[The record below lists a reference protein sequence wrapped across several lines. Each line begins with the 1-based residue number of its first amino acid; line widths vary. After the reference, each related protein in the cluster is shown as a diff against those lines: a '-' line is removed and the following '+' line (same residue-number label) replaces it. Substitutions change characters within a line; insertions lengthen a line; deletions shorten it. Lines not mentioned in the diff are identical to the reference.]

1 MAYTPNKR
9 RPSHTHTHDTTYKIL
24 SVIAAT
30 CVYTS
35 WAMIAFVITLTLLN
49 GL

>member
-1 MAYTPNKR
+1 MTYTRKKSR
-9 RPSHTHTHDTTYKIL
+9 RSHTHTHDTAYKIL

-35 WAMIAFVITLTLLN
+35 WALVVFVIILTLLN

>member
-35 WAMIAFVITLTLLN
+35 WALVLFLVIFTLNN